1 MLTWPR
7 TVARRVDQTDQAIEQ
22 RIARIPPSRIDDG
35 LKVLT
40 GTANHSLLWF
50 AVAAILGARRGA
62 TRRAA
67 IRGVCAIGGASF
79 LANAL
84 AKPLAPR
91 RRPAADALPNWRAL
105 PSPPTSSSFPSG
117 HAASAAAF
125 TTAVAME
132 APVAGAVLA
141 PIAATVAYSRVHTGV
156 HWYSDVLAGAL
167 LGTGVA
173 LATQRWWPVRPQV
186 PARARPRRDA
196 PALPDGAGLVLVAN
210 RSSGTADSVD
220 ELAELLP
227 KAHIVPVEAGDD
239 LAAKLVDSLD
249 GADAA
254 GVAGGDGSVAAAASA
269 AEKHRIPLAVF
280 PAGTLNHFARDI
292 GVESVADAAS
302 AVAAGEAVTVDLA
315 AVTVDGQV
323 RRPFVNTASIGGYP
337 DLVRMRERWQDRLGK
352 WVAAG
357 LALVRVLAAAKPLHV
372 VLDGRKVAVWLLFVG
387 NGPYHPRGMVPA
399 WRPALDTGLLDI
411 RYLRADLRLS
421 RSRFLLAA
429 LTGALRRSRT
439 YVQREAPTLAVR
451 VLGDPIAMATDGEV
465 ALTGNRFDF
474 VVETE
479 KLTVYRP

>member
-1 MLTWPR
+1 MLTWLR
-7 TVARRVDQTDQAIEQ
+7 TVAHRVDETDQAIER
-22 RIARIPPSRIDDG
+22 RIARIHRSRIDDG

-40 GTANHSLLWF
+40 TTANHGLLWF
-50 AVAAILGARRGA
+50 AVAAVLGGRRGV

-67 IRGVCAIGGASF
+67 IRGVCAIGGTSF
-79 LANAL
+79 LANAV

-91 RRPAADALPNWRAL
+91 RRPAADALPKWRAV
-105 PSPPTSSSFPSG
+105 PNPPTSSSFPSG

-132 APVAGAVLA
+132 APVAGVVIA

-156 HWYSDVLAGAL
+156 HWTSDVMAGAL

-173 LATQRWWPVRPQV
+173 LVTRRWWPVRPQV
-186 PARARPRRDA
+186 PARARPRTDA
-196 PALPDGAGLVLVAN
+196 PALPGGDGLVVVAN
-210 RSSGTADSVD
+210 SGSGSSDSVD

-227 KAHIVPVEAGDD
+227 GARLVPVEPGED
-239 LAAKLVDSLD
+239 LAERLAAVLD
-249 GADAA
+249 GAAAA
-254 GVAGGDGSVAAAASA
+254 GVAGGDGSVAAAAA
-269 AEKHRIPLAVF
+269 VAEEHQVPLAVL

-292 GVESVADAAS
+292 GADSLASAAS
-302 AVAAGEAVTVDLA
+302 AVTAGEAVAVDLA
-315 AVTVDGQV
+315 TVTVDGRV

-337 DLVRMRERWQDRLGK
+337 DLVRMRERWQDGLGK
-352 WVAAG
+352 WIAAG
-357 LALVRVLAAAKPLHV
+357 LALVRVLAEAKPLHV
-372 VLDGRKVAVWLLFVG
+372 VLDGREVAVWLLFVG

-411 RYLRADLRLS
+411 RYLRADVRMS

-439 YVQREAPTLAVR
+439 YVQREAPALAVR
-451 VLGDPIAMATDGEV
+451 VLGEPIAMATDGEV

-474 VVETE
+474 AVAPG